1 VFVTTVH
8 PTVFIWDVTQLER
21 RPETGEILIA
31 HYTVNAND
39 GTYKTGV
46 YGSVALGPV
55 DAESMVPFSEV
66 TKAQAIEWVKQ
77 LIGGGEKVAEIQ
89 AALQAKL
96 DEQRFPR
103 AVGVPW

>member
-1 VFVTTVH
+1 M
-8 PTVFIWDVTQLER
+8 FIWDVTQLER

-46 YGSVALGPV
+46 YGSVALQPA
-55 DAESMVPFSEV
+55 DPENMVPFADV
-66 TKAQAIEWVKQ
+66 TKAQMLELVKQ
-77 LIGGGEKVAEIQ
+77 QIGGGEKVAEIQ
-89 AALQAKL
+89 TALQGKL